1 MNLIVITIMCVK
13 YLLAMVVIEMK
24 GSYSNALTDIYPN
37 HLEVYVLDIVIQITI
52 ICMYLLIAQLGSFI
66 AWLGC

>member
-1 MNLIVITIMCVK
+1 
-13 YLLAMVVIEMK
+13 MVVIEMK

>member
-1 MNLIVITIMCVK
+1 
-13 YLLAMVVIEMK
+13 MVVIEMK

-52 ICMYLLIAQLGSFI
+52 ICMYLFIAQLGSFI
-66 AWLGC
+66 CMAWMLVHHLDINIYRACMV